1 MAEANSPEPKKSGY
15 GKRSKMQWVV
25 IYLVVA
31 IVVYA
36 LIYFLFIRGNSSSG
50 Y

>member
-1 MAEANSPEPKKSGY
+1 MAEAKSPEPSKGGY
-15 GKRSKMQWVV
+15 GKRSMKQWIV
-25 IYLVVA
+25 IYVVVA